1 MLRFH
6 SFAYTGRQ
14 NKPMTLSFPDIFD
27 LLLRFLAV
35 GQLSLLC
42 LYILSNSRQLK
53 ALLGS
58 SLAVCLSAY
67 LLLTAPVPDHHY
79 GILRGILLFF
89 TELTPYLLWYF
100 AFSLLNKGLIGENL
114 ISEELLKERF
124 HPKHWPLAVKALVA
138 GAILWFL
145 YFFGYLQG
153 RGLFHDINHGL
164 QLILLLHII
173 FIAVKDLRDDLVTA
187 RRNSRLVL
195 TLASCVYFSLTL
207 LLELG
212 DASLRDATVFSITN
226 ASLVLL
232 STSVFGWYYFRG
244 SFKDISPLPAT
255 ADNQQ
260 EITDAAAPEI
270 PVEYQAIYQQLCQ
283 RMADGFYMQSQLTI
297 TALASELTTPEHQ
310 LRKLINQHLGFRN
323 FSDFLNSYRLVEAC
337 SQLEDIEHIRKPI
350 LTLALELGYG
360 SVATFNRAFKAKTG
374 KSPKEYRDHFQ
385 K

>member
-1 MLRFH
+1 
-6 SFAYTGRQ
+6 
-14 NKPMTLSFPDIFD
+14 MTLSFPDIFD

-42 LYILSNSRQLK
+42 LYILSNSRELK

-67 LLLTAPVPDHHY
+67 LLLTAPVADHHY

-100 AFSLLNKGLIGENL
+100 AFSLLDKNL
-114 ISEELLKERF
+114 INGDLMSAGQFKERF
-124 HPKHWPLAVKALVA
+124 HPKQWPPAVNVLTG
-138 GAILWFL
+138 GAILWFA

-153 RGLFHDINHGL
+153 RGLFHDINHGV
-164 QLILLLHII
+164 QLILLLHVI
-173 FIAVKDLRDDLVTA
+173 FIATKDLRDDLVAA

-195 TLASCVYFSLTL
+195 TTASCVYFSLIL

-212 DASLRDATVFSITN
+212 DASLRDAAIFSLSNT
-226 ASLVLL
+226 SLVLL
-232 STSVFGWYYFRG
+232 STSVFSWYYFCG
-244 SFKDISPLPAT
+244 SFKDISPISAT
-255 ADNQQ
+255 VENQQ
-260 EITDAAAPEI
+260 EVADTAEAEI
-270 PVEYQAIYQQLCQ
+270 PVEYQATYRQLCQ
-283 RMADGFYMQSQLTI
+283 RMADGFYTQSQLTI
-297 TALASELTTPEHQ
+297 TVLANELTTPEHQ

-337 SQLEDIEHIRKPI
+337 SQLQDIKHIRKPI

-374 KSPKEYRDHFQ
+374 KSPKAYRDHFQ

>member
-1 MLRFH
+1 
-6 SFAYTGRQ
+6 
-14 NKPMTLSFPDIFD
+14 MTLSFPDLLD

-35 GQLSLLC
+35 GQLSLLS
-42 LYILSNSRQLK
+42 LYLLSDSRELK

-100 AFSLLNKGLIGENL
+100 ALALLDKGLVNGGM
-114 ISEELLKERF
+114 LKEHRR
-124 HPKHWPLAVKALVA
+124 PKRWPLTAKTLAA
-138 GAILWFL
+138 GAILWFV

-153 RGLFHDINHGL
+153 RGIFHDINHGV

-173 FIAVKDLRDDLVTA
+173 FIALKDLKDDLVTA

-195 TLASCVYFSLTL
+195 TLASCVYFSLIL
-207 LLELG
+207 MLELG
-212 DASLRDATVFSITN
+212 DASLRDATLFSLGN
-226 ASLVLL
+226 AGLVLL
-232 STSVFGWYYFRG
+232 STSLFSWYFFRD
-244 SFKDISPLPAT
+244 SFKDLTPLSST
-255 ADNQQ
+255 VENQQ
-260 EITDAAAPEI
+260 EITDNTAPVI
-270 PVEYQAIYQQLCQ
+270 PVEYQAVYQQLCQ
-283 RMADGFYMQSQLTI
+283 QMANGLYMQSQLTI
-297 TALASELTTPEHQ
+297 KALANELATPEHQ

-337 SQLEDIEHIRKPI
+337 SQLEDIRHIRKPI

-374 KSPKEYRDHFQ
+374 RSPKEYRDHFQ